1 MIDYTKEN
9 REEDDSKLT
18 PKQTAIGTTIVVVA
32 VLMFFGF
39 YNFYIDM
46 EKAQNKSYVTPVKTG
61 YQIKMG
67 TRMLVKPL
75 NIHKSNHGMTQEV
88 VEVRVLEITD
98 DNDKYMKLVDVT
110 NDVRIWKR
118 YSDITIVKVVEE

>member
-1 MIDYTKEN
+1 MIDYTKK
-9 REEDDSKLT
+9 DDSKLT
-18 PKQTAIGTTIVVVA
+18 PKQAFIGTVIMSILVF
-32 VLMFFGF
+32 LIFYGF

-88 VEVRVLEITD
+88 VEVRVIEITD
-98 DNDKYMKLVDVT
+98 DNDKYMKLVDDT
-110 NDVRIWKR
+110 NNVRIWKR